1 MTDDH
6 GSTPETPSDK
16 PQRGYDIA
24 RQALEEA
31 RARARAEGKQ
41 VGHGQRRPVGGGGRR
56 LRKRGWTGA
65 GADPWDPQPLGRLFG
80 QVSRKRGWDEKVAT
94 GRLFAEWGRI
104 VGEDVAQHAEPDR
117 LEDGILYVRASS
129 TAWATQLRLMAA
141 DILRKIAAAMGPG
154 HVRRLKIE
162 GPSGPS
168 WRKGPLHV
176 SGRGPRDTY
185 G

>member
-1 MTDDH
+1 MTNAS
-6 GSTPETPSDK
+6 GGGGETPSEP

-24 RQALEEA
+24 RKALEEA

-41 VGHGQRRPVGGGGRR
+41 VGRGRSGPVRTGRR
-56 LRKRGWTGA
+56 LRRRGWTGS
-65 GADPWDPQPLGRLFG
+65 GADPWDPQPIGKLFG
-80 QVSRKRGWDEKVAT
+80 QVAKKRGWDEKVTT

-104 VGEDVAQHAEPDR
+104 VGEDIAAHATPER
-117 LEDGILYVRASS
+117 LDQGILYVRASS
-129 TAWATQLRLMAA
+129 TAWATQLRLVSA

-154 HVRRLKIE
+154 HVRRLKVE
-162 GPSGPS
+162 GPEKPS

>member
-1 MTDDH
+1 MAN
-6 GSTPETPSDK
+6 TPDGQSVTPSGQ

-24 RQALEEA
+24 KQALEEA

-41 VGHGQRRPVGGGGRR
+41 VGRGKTGPVGSGRR
-56 LRKRGWTGA
+56 LRKRGWTGS
-65 GADPWDPQPLGRLFG
+65 GADPWDPQPLGRLVG
-80 QVSRKRGWDEKVAT
+80 QVAKKRGWQDKVTT

-104 VGEDVAQHAEPDR
+104 VGEDIAAHATPER
-117 LEDGILYVRASS
+117 LEEGILYVRASS
-129 TAWATQLRLMAA
+129 TAWATQLRLVSA
-141 DILRKIAAAMGPG
+141 DILRKIAVAIGPG
-154 HVRRLKIE
+154 LVRRIKVE
-162 GPSGPS
+162 GPEKPS

>member
-1 MTDDH
+1 MTGGTGRD
-6 GSTPETPSDK
+6 GVTPSDQ

-24 RQALEEA
+24 KKALEEA
-31 RARARAEGKQ
+31 RAKARAEGKQ
-41 VGHGQRRPVGGGGRR
+41 VGRGRTGSVGAGRR

-65 GADPWDPQPLGRLFG
+65 GADPWDPQPLGRLVG
-80 QVSRKRGWDEKVAT
+80 QVAKKRGWDDKVAT

-104 VGEDVAQHAEPDR
+104 VGEDVSSHATPER
-117 LEDGILYVRASS
+117 LEEGILHVRASS
-129 TAWATQLRLMAA
+129 TAWATQLRLMSA

-154 HVRRLKIE
+154 HVRRLKVE
-162 GPSGPS
+162 GPEKPS

>member
-1 MTDDH
+1 MTDDR
-6 GSTPETPSDK
+6 SDRPVTPSDQPK
-16 PQRGYDIA
+16 RGYDIA
-24 RQALEEA
+24 REALEEA

-41 VGHGQRRPVGGGGRR
+41 VGQGRRAPVGSGKR
-56 LRKRGWTGA
+56 LRRRGWTGS
-65 GADPWDPQPLGRLFG
+65 GADPWDPQPLGRLVG
-80 QVSRKRGWDEKVAT
+80 QVARKRGWDDKVAT
-94 GRLFAEWGRI
+94 GRLFAEWDRI
-104 VGEDVAQHAEPDR
+104 VGEDVAAHATPDR
-117 LEDGILYVRASS
+117 LEDKILYVRASS

-162 GPSGPS
+162 GPAGPS

>member
-1 MTDDH
+1 MTDDR
-6 GSTPETPSDK
+6 SDRPVTPSDQQK
-16 PQRGYDIA
+16 RGYDIA
-24 RQALEEA
+24 REALEEA

-41 VGHGQRRPVGGGGRR
+41 VGQGRRAPVGSGKR
-56 LRKRGWTGA
+56 LRRRGWTGS
-65 GADPWDPQPLGRLFG
+65 GADPWDPQPLGRLVG
-80 QVSRKRGWDEKVAT
+80 QVARKRGWDDKVAT
-94 GRLFAEWGRI
+94 GRLFAEWDRI
-104 VGEDVAQHAEPDR
+104 VGEDVAAHATPDR
-117 LEDGILYVRASS
+117 LEDKILYVRASS

-162 GPSGPS
+162 GPAGPS

>member
-1 MTDDH
+1 MADTPEQ
-6 GSTPETPSDK
+6 GSETPSDR
-16 PQRGYDIA
+16 PQRGYDVA
-24 RQALEEA
+24 KQALEEA
-31 RARARAEGKQ
+31 RARARAEGRQ
-41 VGHGQRRPVGGGGRR
+41 VGHGRSAPVGTGRR
-56 LRKRGWTGA
+56 LRKRGWTGS
-65 GADPWDPQPLGRLFG
+65 GSDPWDPQPLGRLIG
-80 QVSRKRGWDEKVAT
+80 QVSKRRGWDDKVST

-104 VGEDVAQHAEPDR
+104 VGEDVATHAEPDR

-129 TAWATQLRLMAA
+129 TAWATQLRLMSA

-154 HVRRLKIE
+154 HVRRLKID
-162 GPSGPS
+162 GPAGPS

>member
-1 MTDDH
+1 MTDDPS
-6 GSTPETPSDK
+6 GEQVTPSDR

-31 RARARAEGKQ
+31 RARARAEGRQ
-41 VGHGQRRPVGGGGRR
+41 VGRGRARPVGTGSR
-56 LRKRGWTGA
+56 LRKRGWTGS
-65 GADPWDPQPLGRLFG
+65 GADPWDPQPLGRLVG
-80 QVSRKRGWDEKVAT
+80 QVARKRGWEHKVAT
-94 GRLFAEWGRI
+94 GRLFAEWERI
-104 VGEDVAQHAEPDR
+104 VGEDVAAHAEPDR
-117 LEDGILYVRASS
+117 LDDGILHVRASS
-129 TAWATQLRLMAA
+129 TAWATQLRLMSA

-154 HVRRLKIE
+154 QVRRLKIE
-162 GPSGPS
+162 GPTGPS

>member
-1 MTDDH
+1 MTSDEGRD
-6 GSTPETPSDK
+6 PVTPSDK
-16 PQRGYDIA
+16 PQRGYDVA

-31 RARARAEGKQ
+31 RTRARAEGKQ
-41 VGHGQRRPVGGGGRR
+41 VGRGRTGPVGSGKR

-65 GADPWDPQPLGRLFG
+65 GADPWDPQPLGRLVG
-80 QVSRKRGWDEKVAT
+80 QVAKKRGWDDKVTT
-94 GRLFAEWGRI
+94 GRLFAEWDRI
-104 VGEDVAQHAEPDR
+104 VGEDVSAHATPER
-117 LEDGILYVRASS
+117 LEEGILYVRASS
-129 TAWATQLRLMAA
+129 TAWATQLRLVAA

-162 GPSGPS
+162 GPEKPS
-168 WRKGPLHV
+168 WRMGPLHV

>member
-1 MTDDH
+1 MSDNQKKD
-6 GSTPETPSDK
+6 GVTPSDK

-31 RARARAEGKQ
+31 RARARSEGKQ
-41 VGHGQRRPVGGGGRR
+41 VGQGRSAPVGSGKR
-56 LRKRGWTGA
+56 LRKRGWTGS
-65 GADPWDPQPLGRLFG
+65 GADPWDPQPLGGLFN
-80 QVSRKRGWDEKVAT
+80 QVSRKRGWDDKVLT
-94 GRLFAEWGRI
+94 GRLFAEWDRI
-104 VGEDVAQHAEPDR
+104 VGEDVAQHATPDR
-117 LEDGILYVRASS
+117 LEEGILYVRASS

-162 GPSGPS
+162 GPSKPS

>member
-1 MTDDH
+1 MTGGTGRD
-6 GSTPETPSDK
+6 GVTPSDQT
-16 PQRGYDIA
+16 QRGYDIA
-24 RQALEEA
+24 KKALEEA
-31 RARARAEGKQ
+31 RAKARAEGKQ
-41 VGHGQRRPVGGGGRR
+41 VGRGRTGPVGAGRR

-65 GADPWDPQPLGRLFG
+65 GADPWDPQPLGRLVG
-80 QVSRKRGWDEKVAT
+80 QVAKKRGWDDKVAT

-104 VGEDVAQHAEPDR
+104 VGEDVSSHATPER
-117 LEDGILYVRASS
+117 LEEGILHVRASS
-129 TAWATQLRLMAA
+129 TAWATQLRLMSA

-154 HVRRLKIE
+154 HVRRLKVE
-162 GPSGPS
+162 GPEKPS

>member
-1 MTDDH
+1 MTGGTGQD
-6 GSTPETPSDK
+6 GITPSEQ

-24 RQALEEA
+24 KKALEEA
-31 RARARAEGKQ
+31 RAKARAEGKQ
-41 VGHGQRRPVGGGGRR
+41 VGRGRTGPVGAGRR

-65 GADPWDPQPLGRLFG
+65 GADPWDPQPLGRLVG
-80 QVSRKRGWDEKVAT
+80 QVAKKRGWDDKVAT

-104 VGEDVAQHAEPDR
+104 VGEDVSSHATPER
-117 LEDGILYVRASS
+117 LEEGILHVRASS
-129 TAWATQLRLMAA
+129 TAWATQLRLMSA

-154 HVRRLKIE
+154 HVRRLKVE
-162 GPSGPS
+162 GPEKPS

>member
-1 MTDDH
+1 MTDDP
-6 GSTPETPSDK
+6 GRKPVTPSDT

-31 RARARAEGKQ
+31 RTRARADGKQ
-41 VGHGQRRPVGGGGRR
+41 VGRGRTGPVGGGKR
-56 LRKRGWTGA
+56 LRKRGWTGS
-65 GADPWDPQPLGRLFG
+65 GADPWDPQPLGRLVG
-80 QVSRKRGWDEKVAT
+80 QVAKRRGWDDKVTT
-94 GRLFAEWGRI
+94 GRLFAEWDRI
-104 VGEDVAQHAEPDR
+104 VGEDLSAHATPER
-117 LEDGILYVRASS
+117 LEEGVLYVRASS
-129 TAWATQLRLMAA
+129 TAWATQLRLVAA

-162 GPSGPS
+162 GPEKPS

>member
-1 MTDDH
+1 MTDHRGD
-6 GSTPETPSDK
+6 EQITPSDK

-31 RARARAEGKQ
+31 RARARAEGRQ
-41 VGHGQRRPVGGGGRR
+41 VGRGRSAPIGTGRR
-56 LRKRGWTGA
+56 VRKRGWTGS
-65 GADPWDPQPLGRLFG
+65 GADPWDPQPLGRLVG
-80 QVSRKRGWDEKVAT
+80 QVSRSRGWDDKVAT

-104 VGEDVAQHAEPDR
+104 VGEDVAAHAEPDR
-117 LEDGILYVRASS
+117 LEDGILHVRASS
-129 TAWATQLRLMAA
+129 TAWATQLRLISA

-154 HVRRLKIE
+154 QVRRLKID
-162 GPSGPS
+162 GPAGPS